1 MNQFCRLYCVG
12 IMKTLVINV
21 TLLILVGCVSKVDKL
36 SYLETWNDKWQECDK
51 VGKETTIV
59 FPQSD
64 WFKSLTL
71 DNKRKVFLYIHFLK
85 DYECTQEEAEKLKSV
100 LSEYDITTLNEV
112 LKGFIYFDM
121 PSNVDVKHLDE
132 QQLIF
137 LSNQILG
144 PFNAITTAEA
154 MGLIKHE

>member
-1 MNQFCRLYCVG
+1 M
-12 IMKTLVINV
+12 
-21 TLLILVGCVSKVDKL
+21 
-36 SYLETWNDKWQECDK
+36 
-51 VGKETTIV
+51 
-59 FPQSD
+59 
-64 WFKSLTL
+64 TL

-144 PFNAITTAEA
+144 PFNAITTAEV

>member
-1 MNQFCRLYCVG
+1 MNQLCCLYYVG

-64 WFKSLTL
+64 WFESLTL

-85 DYECTQEEAEKLKSV
+85 GYECTQEEAEKLKSV

-144 PFNAITTAEA
+144 PFNAITTAEV